1 MRVLVVEDEV
11 KMAALVRRGLERE
24 GYAVDVAA
32 DGPEALWSARERDY
46 DAIVLDAMIPE
57 PDGFAVCRTLRD
69 EGRWAPVLI
78 LTARDSVEDR
88 VRGLD
93 AGADDYLTK
102 PFAFEEL
109 FARLRAL
116 TRRGPVE
123 RPIVLVVGDLTLDP
137 VTRTVRRGDQRV
149 DLSAKEFALLE
160 FLMRHPDEVLTRTRI
175 IEHVWDF
182 AYEGGSNVVDVYV
195 RYLREKVDRPFG
207 RADIE
212 TVRGVG
218 YRLRSE
224 VDLDAGGP
232 ERPRPGVVRTLAPCA
247 SCRPR
252 CAADWPCCSRWGRP
266 PCSSSSPSPST
277 TCSTASCSRRS
288 TEGLHSRAGDL
299 AVVASQ
305 HGQLPDRDPFAQ
317 VLTPRRPGRGPGA
330 GTARRGPYPV
340 LTRASSPP
348 SAAAATSRA
357 TSASSAATASCWP
370 PRSRSAAP
378 RWCSSSGRRSTATS
392 GPANAWRWC
401 CSWPA
406 PCSSGCWPAAGGCSP
421 APPCDRCGA

>member
-1 MRVLVVEDEV
+1 VLVVEDEV

-24 GYAVDVAA
+24 GYAVDVAS
-32 DGPEALWSARERDY
+32 DGPEALWSAREREY
-46 DAIVLDAMIPE
+46 DAVVLDAMIPE
-57 PDGFAVCRTLRD
+57 PDGFAVCRTLRE

-116 TRRGPVE
+116 TRRGPIE
-123 RPIVLVVGDLTLDP
+123 RPMVLAVGDLTLDP
-137 VTRTVRRGDQRV
+137 VTRAVRRSEVQV

-218 YRLRSE
+218 YRLRDS
-224 VDLDAGGP
+224 
-232 ERPRPGVVRTLAPCA
+232 A
-247 SCRPR
+247 SDTDR
-252 CAADWPCCSRWGRP
+252 
-266 PCSSSSPSPST
+266 SSP
-277 TCSTASCSRRS
+277 A
-288 TEGLHSRAGDL
+288 A
-299 AVVASQ
+299 
-305 HGQLPDRDPFAQ
+305 
-317 VLTPRRPGRGPGA
+317 
-330 GTARRGPYPV
+330 
-340 LTRASSPP
+340 
-348 SAAAATSRA
+348 SAAARM
-357 TSASSAATASCWP
+357 TAGT
-370 PRSRSAAP
+370 RDAEV
-378 RWCSSSGRRSTATS
+378 
-392 GPANAWRWC
+392 
-401 CSWPA
+401 
-406 PCSSGCWPAAGGCSP
+406 
-421 APPCDRCGA
+421 

>member
-1 MRVLVVEDEV
+1 
-11 KMAALVRRGLERE
+11 MAALVRRGLERE

-32 DGPEALWSARERDY
+32 DGAEALWSAREREY
-46 DAIVLDAMIPE
+46 DAVVLDAMIPE
-57 PDGFAVCRTLRD
+57 PDGFSVCRTLRE

-116 TRRGPVE
+116 TRRGPIE
-123 RPIVLVVGDLTLDP
+123 RPMVLAVGDLTLDP
-137 VTRTVRRGDQRV
+137 VTRTVCRADTQV

-218 YRLRSE
+218 YRLR
-224 VDLDAGGP
+224 DDADQP
-232 ERPRPGVVRTLAPCA
+232 
-247 SCRPR
+247 
-252 CAADWPCCSRWGRP
+252 
-266 PCSSSSPSPST
+266 
-277 TCSTASCSRRS
+277 
-288 TEGLHSRAGDL
+288 
-299 AVVASQ
+299 
-305 HGQLPDRDPFAQ
+305 
-317 VLTPRRPGRGPGA
+317 
-330 GTARRGPYPV
+330 
-340 LTRASSPP
+340 
-348 SAAAATSRA
+348 AAAPAPATM
-357 TSASSAATASCWP
+357 
-370 PRSRSAAP
+370 
-378 RWCSSSGRRSTATS
+378 TS
-392 GPANAWRWC
+392 GTRDAR
-401 CSWPA
+401 
-406 PCSSGCWPAAGGCSP
+406 G
-421 APPCDRCGA
+421 